1 MQLIQI
7 LKKKKTKELNLN
19 IMWKKIIKKKNIV
32 KQMENKIAYNDS
44 LKNINECNFQ
54 NYNKIIRELIKAK
67 DILSQKK

>member
-1 MQLIQI
+1 
-7 LKKKKTKELNLN
+7 
-19 IMWKKIIKKKNIV
+19 
-32 KQMENKIAYNDS
+32 MENKIAYNDS